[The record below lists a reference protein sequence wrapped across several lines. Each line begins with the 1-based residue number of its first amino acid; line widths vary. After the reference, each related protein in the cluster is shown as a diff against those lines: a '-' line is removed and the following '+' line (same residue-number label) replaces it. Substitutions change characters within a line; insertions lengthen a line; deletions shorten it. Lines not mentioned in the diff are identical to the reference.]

1 MLKTAKAFSIVS
13 IVLSAFLL
21 GSAVFFATLL
31 IGLVGGIPEDVDGPA
46 IFAGAIFSFLFG
58 IICLVLGVSSLVISI
73 MTIVYINKRQTSTFI
88 ALGIV
93 NILFASPVS
102 GILLLCCKEKTEKE
116 NTLKYLKEH
125 TDKDGCLVKE

>member
-46 IFAGAIFSFLFG
+46 IFAGAIFSFLLG

-125 TDKDGCLVKE
+125 TDKDGCLIKK